1 MTVDIAAVKAR
12 FDFAKVAAAR
22 PEVGQMHRRGNSFMC
37 CCPFHNDTR
46 PSFEIS
52 TIYQNGKCWSACN
65 WTGDVLD
72 FIMKLDSCT
81 LTEAVAYLENGLF
94 EPDQPVLDA
103 KKSKRAWVSQP
114 APEGKLEPAS
124 FDCEGWPIQGVWCYR
139 GADGQVYGYQV
150 RYKHPTKGKEY
161 RPWTYGMLEGGA
173 KPAWKMAGYTSPR
186 PLYGLPKLAAKPE
199 AQVIVVEGEKAADAA
214 QELFP
219 EAVAVTWWG
228 GSNAVAQAD
237 WSPLYGRKVVV
248 IPDNDVSGRQA
259 AWAICD
265 RLKENKATVA
275 LCEPEDT
282 KPPKWDMA
290 DAKEEGWTPEVAL
303 KWARDRKK
311 EWPPPDREADP
322 ALRPKPTLSVV
333 GGTDAGDASK
343 APAPESVPFSDAHLA
358 RQFVALHGQD
368 WRFEY
373 RPSKTWR
380 QWDGTR
386 WRLDRTQGINHA
398 VLTFLSTVVR
408 SELGEQLTP
417 RQRQAL
423 EDDSKVASVVR
434 VIGYDPRIA
443 VTADEWD
450 TDPWL
455 LVTPGGTV
463 ELKTGT
469 LRANV
474 RDDMCTRCTPV
485 SPSNAPA
492 TKWLDWLDTVTCGD
506 KALAAYLRRVAGY
519 CLTGSI
525 DAQAFWFFY
534 GSGGNGKGTF
544 IRMMKAIL
552 GGGEYFG
559 TVKSSHFLE
568 ANQEPHAAYL
578 MAMRGKRFLE
588 IEETSQHAKL
598 DIGKVKNLTGGD
610 DVSANRMHGEWE
622 EFTPTAK
629 LIFAS
634 NHKPSL
640 RAVDP
645 AIRRRMRMVPWS
657 YSIPDALRNPRIEKE
672 LIAECAPAVLQWAI
686 EGCLEYQRVGLKDP
700 PSVVE
705 TSSRYFQAEDVF
717 GSWLDECTETDSA
730 DNFALSRELFQSYCV
745 WTEQQK
751 GRPLTEPKWR
761 MVMDERGFNVL
772 KIGGVYAVKAIKL
785 GEAERR
791 RIDLAKGGWGLD

>member
-12 FDFAKVAAAR
+12 FDFAKVASSR
-22 PEVGQMHRRGNSFMC
+22 PEVGQMHRRGRSFMC
-37 CCPFHNDTR
+37 RCPFHNDTR

-52 TIYQNGKCWSACN
+52 TIYQNGRCWSACQ
-65 WTGDVLD
+65 WQGDVID
-72 FIMKLDSCT
+72 FVMKLENCT
-81 LTEAVAYLENGLF
+81 LPEAITYLEKGSF
-94 EPDQPVLDA
+94 EPDRPILD
-103 KKSKRAWVSQP
+103 SKRVKREWVAQP
-114 APEGKLEPAS
+114 APEDKLEPTS
-124 FDCEGWPIQGVWCYR
+124 FDCEGMPIKGVWCYQ

-150 RYKHPTKGKEY
+150 RYQKPDGDKDY
-161 RPWTYGMLEGGA
+161 RPWTYGVKEGDV
-173 KPAWKMAGYTSPR
+173 KRQWKMAGYTAPR

-199 AQVIVVEGEKAADAA
+199 AQVIVVEGEKSADAA

-228 GSNAVAQAD
+228 GAQAVAMAD

-248 IPDNDVSGRQA
+248 IPDNDVGGRQA

-265 RLKENKATVA
+265 RLKDNGCTVS

-290 DAKEEGWTPEVAL
+290 NAKEEGWSPEVAL
-303 KWARDRKK
+303 KWARERKK
-311 EWPPPDREADP
+311 DWPPPDRPDVG
-322 ALRPKPTLSVV
+322 RPKPSLSIV
-333 GGTDAGDASK
+333 GGTDAGDA
-343 APAPESVPFSDAHLA
+343 ATPPAPESVPFSDAHLA

-368 WRFEY
+368 WRYEHK
-373 RPSKTWR
+373 PSKTWR

-386 WRLDRTQGINHA
+386 WRLDRSQGVNFA
-398 VLTFLSTVVR
+398 VLTFLSMVAR

-434 VIGYDPRIA
+434 MVGYDPRIA
-443 VTADEWD
+443 VTSDAWD
-450 TDPWL
+450 RDPWQ

-469 LRANV
+469 LRPCV
-474 RDDMCTRCTPV
+474 RDDMNTRSTPV
-485 SPSNAPA
+485 APA
-492 TKWLDWLDTVTCGD
+492 QEPPTKWLEWLDTVTCGD
-506 KALAAYLRRVAGY
+506 AKLAAYLKRVAGY

-525 DAQAFWFFY
+525 GAQAFWFFY

-552 GGGEYFG
+552 GSGEYFG
-559 TVKSSHFLE
+559 TVKASHFLE

-645 AIRRRMRMVPWS
+645 AIRRRMRMVPWA
-657 YSIPDALRNPRIEKE
+657 YSIPEGKRNQRVEDE
-672 LIAECAPAVLQWAI
+672 LIAQCAPAVLQWAI
-686 EGCLEYQRVGLKDP
+686 EGCVEYQRVGLQDP

-705 TSSRYFQAEDVF
+705 TSDRYFQAEDVF
-717 GSWLDECTETDSA
+717 GSWLDECTENDSK
-730 DNFALSRELFQSYCV
+730 DNFTLSRELFQSYCV

-761 MVMDERGFNVL
+761 MVMDERGFEVL
-772 KIGGVYAVKAIKL
+772 KVGGVYVVKAIKL

-791 RIDLAKGGWGLD
+791 RVDLAKNGWGLD